1 MILRLSIEKIKKTQ
15 MKIKFLFPI
24 TAIAVLTILISSCG
38 GGNSV
43 GNNALGTHSTTTGW
57 MYNSAENGGFEVSGF
72 NEQETGPGLVF
83 IEGGAFQMGRVE
95 QDVMYS
101 WDNLPRRV
109 TVSSF
114 YMDETEV
121 KNVDYLEYL
130 NWIKRVFIDMPQ
142 IYQDA
147 LPDTLSWRRRL
158 AYNEPF
164 VEYYFRSPMYYTYP
178 VVGVNW
184 IQASKYCDW
193 RTDRVN
199 EQRLVDQGILRF
211 APEEQTGAEN
221 FNTEAYLAGQYDIAI
236 EHGLPSLTGE
246 GERRVA
252 MEDGILLPRY
262 QLPTEA
268 EWEYAA
274 LALIGNSQDSPERI
288 WSHRLY
294 PWNGHYLRKDT
305 KSELGRF
312 MANFQRGRGDM
323 MGVAG
328 ALNDNG
334 SITVPVDS
342 YWPNDFGLYC
352 MAGNVNEWVR
362 DIYRV
367 NSSHDVE
374 DFNPYRG
381 NIFMVKEK
389 DENGSFVAK
398 DSLGQMKYR
407 EMTEEESMGRHNY
420 RQAYNVNYKDGDV
433 QSSVTDG
440 DWLKEDEPGSSR
452 MYKQGNENGVGMSSL
467 VTDKTRVYKGGGWR
481 DKSYWLVPGNRR
493 FLDEKESRDDLG
505 FRCSMIR
512 LGSPGGNR

>member
-1 MILRLSIEKIKKTQ
+1 MKKFIFAKTKLMKKKLFIPIAAYVASTMIL
-15 MKIKFLFPI
+15 
-24 TAIAVLTILISSCG
+24 SSCG
-38 GGNSV
+38 GGS
-43 GNNALGTHSTTTGW
+43 STGSSSLPPISSTTGW
-57 MYNSAENGGFEVSGF
+57 MYNNAENGGFEVSQF
-72 NEQETGPGLVF
+72 NEQKTGPGLVF

-101 WDNLPRRV
+101 WDNLQRRM

-130 NWIKRVFIDMPQ
+130 YWIKRVFAEMPQ
-142 IYQDA
+142 VYKEA
-147 LPDTLSWRRRL
+147 LPDTLCWRRNL
-158 AYNEPF
+158 AYNEPY
-164 VEYYFRSPMYYTYP
+164 VEYYFRSPNYYTYP

-199 EQRLVDQGILRF
+199 EQILIDQGILRF
-211 APEEQTGAEN
+211 SPDDQQGQEN
-221 FNTEAYLAGQYDIAI
+221 FNTEAYLAGQYDVGV
-236 EHGLPSLTGE
+236 ERGLPSLTGE
-246 GERRVA
+246 GERRVR
-252 MEDGILLPRY
+252 MEDGILLPKY

-274 LALIGNSQDSPERI
+274 LALKGNSEDSPERI
-288 WSHRLY
+288 WSHKLY

-305 KSELGRF
+305 KKDLGVF
-312 MANFQRGRGDM
+312 MANFKRGRGDM

-362 DIYRV
+362 DVYRA
-367 NSSHDVE
+367 NSSQDVE

-381 NIFMVKEK
+381 NIFMVKETDSDNK
-389 DENGSFVAK
+389 FVAK
-398 DSLGQMKYR
+398 DSLGQMVYR
-407 EMTEEESMGRHNY
+407 EMTPEENVGRHNY
-420 RQAYNVNYKDGDV
+420 RRSYNINYKDGDV
-433 QSSVTDG
+433 QSSVVE
-440 DWLKEDEPGSSR
+440 DWLAEDEPGSTR
-452 MYKQGNENGVGMSSL
+452 MYSQGKENGENMRSL
-467 VTDKTRVYKGGGWR
+467 VTDKVRVYKGGGWR

-493 FLDEKESRDDLG
+493 YLDEKESRDDLG

-512 LGSPGGNR
+512 LGSPGGNMVGK

>member
-1 MILRLSIEKIKKTQ
+1 MKK
-15 MKIKFLFPI
+15 KLLFPLLI
-24 TAIAVLTILISSCG
+24 VASAILLSSCFG
-38 GGNSV
+38 SDGTSSGM
-43 GNNALGTHSTTTGW
+43 LGPVSSTTGW
-57 MYNSAENGGFEVSGF
+57 MYNNAENGGFEVAEF
-72 NEQETGPGLVF
+72 NEQKTGPGLVF
-83 IEGGAFQMGRVE
+83 IEGGAFQMGKVE

-101 WDNLPRRV
+101 WNNSQRRV

-130 NWIKRVFIDMPQ
+130 YWLRRVFADMPQ
-142 IYQDA
+142 VYHDA
-147 LPDTLSWRRRL
+147 LPDTLAWRRKL

-164 VEYYFRSPMYYTYP
+164 VEYYFRSPNYYTYP
-178 VVGVNW
+178 VVGVSW

-199 EQRLVDQGILRF
+199 EQILVDEGILRF
-211 APEEQTGAEN
+211 SPDDQNGSEN
-221 FNTEAYLAGQYDIAI
+221 FNTEAYLAGQYDLGV
-236 EHGLPSLTGE
+236 ERGLPSLSGD
-246 GERRVA
+246 GERRVR
-252 MEDGILLPRY
+252 MEDGIMLPKY

-274 LALIGNSQDSPERI
+274 LALVGNSKDSPERI

-294 PWNGHYLRKDT
+294 PWNGHYVRKDT
-305 KSELGRF
+305 KRELGRF
-312 MANFQRGRGDM
+312 MANFKRGRGDM

-362 DIYRV
+362 DVYRAR
-367 NSSHDVE
+367 SSQDFD
-374 DFNPYRG
+374 DFNPFRG
-381 NIFMVKEK
+381 NIFMVKETDADGK
-389 DENGSFVAK
+389 FVDK

-407 EMTEEESMGRHNY
+407 EMTEEENMGRLNY
-420 RQAYNVNYKDGDV
+420 QRSYNINYGDGDV
-433 QSSVTDG
+433 QSSVVD
-440 DWLKEDEPGSSR
+440 DWLAEDEPGSSR
-452 MYKQGNENGVGMSSL
+452 MYNQGNENGVGMSSM
-467 VTDKTRVYKGGGWR
+467 VTDKSRVYKGGGWR
-481 DKSYWLVPGNRR
+481 DKAYWLIPGNRR
-493 FLDEKESRDDLG
+493 FLDERESRDDLG